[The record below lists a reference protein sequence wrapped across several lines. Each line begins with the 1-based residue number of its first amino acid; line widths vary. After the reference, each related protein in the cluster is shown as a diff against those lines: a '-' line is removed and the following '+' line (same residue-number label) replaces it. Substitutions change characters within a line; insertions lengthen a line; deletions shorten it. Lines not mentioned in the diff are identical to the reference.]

1 MLILVEGSRHVG
13 KTHLMDAFFAQN
25 TDPRVQYYKF
35 QFSKYLS
42 DLGLEDQETGPG
54 IHYFSIAN
62 VLTIFELNN
71 TIFKDKILVFDRS
84 IFSAYVWSMYRR
96 RMHEGRLMDEFEAV
110 LSNSELFHDVS
121 VLHITRSADL
131 NDSDRDKSHDYFD
144 NFENPEIESRY
155 FSKVYYQ
162 MTRHMADTT
171 RNNSLEYFNNNFDEE
186 SIARFNKTMNNIV
199 NSIPVL
205 G

>member
-1 MLILVEGSRHVG
+1 MILMIEGPRHVG
-13 KTHLMDAFFAQN
+13 KTHLMEAFFAQN

-42 DLGLEDQETGPG
+42 QLGLEDQETGPG

-71 TIFKDKILVFDRS
+71 TIYKDKVLVFDRS

-96 RMHEGRLMDEFEAV
+96 RMHEGRLMDEFEAI
-110 LSNSELFHDVS
+110 LDCPELFHDVS
-121 VLHITRSADL
+121 VLHISRSANL
-131 NDSDRDKSHDYFD
+131 PNSDRDKSHDYFD
-144 NFENPEIESRY
+144 NFENPEIEASY
-155 FSKVYYQ
+155 FRKVYLRMEKY
-162 MTRHMADTT
+162 MNDEEH
-171 RNNSLEYFNNNFDEE
+171 NNSLHYFNNNFDEA
-186 SIARFNKTMNNIV
+186 SVIGFNETMNNIV
-199 NSIPVL
+199 NRVPVL

>member
-1 MLILVEGSRHVG
+1 MILMIEGARHVG
-13 KTHLMDAFFAQN
+13 KTHLMEAFFAQN

-42 DLGLEDQETGPG
+42 YLGLEDQETGPG

-71 TIFKDKILVFDRS
+71 TVFKDKVLVFDRS

-96 RMHEGRLMDEFEAV
+96 RMHEGRLMEEFEAI
-110 LSNSELFHDVS
+110 LSNYDLFHDVS
-121 VLHITRSADL
+121 VLHITRSATL
-131 NDSDRDKSHDYFD
+131 HNSDRDKSHDYFD
-144 NFENPEIESRY
+144 NFENPEIESSY
-155 FSKVYYQ
+155 FRKVYNRMEKY
-162 MTRHMADTT
+162 MISDT
-171 RNNSLEYFNNNFDEE
+171 RNTSLTHLNNNFDQE
-186 SIARFNKTMNNIV
+186 SVNRFNATINNIV
-199 NSIPVL
+199 NRVPVL